1 MSASC
6 HLDETDKRI
15 LRLLQEDAKI
25 PYSRLAKILNVSE
38 ATIHLRIKK
47 LKQLGVLRGFH
58 ADIDPAKIGKGTL
71 AFILIKAQPK
81 LYDHVLSRLSKLKD
95 IYELYDVTGEFY
107 ALAKVRVSDR
117 EDLAR
122 LLDEIGKIDG
132 VESTYTM
139 YVLRVIKEKKT
150 VNID

>member
-1 MSASC
+1 MSTSY

-47 LKQLGVLRGFH
+47 LKQLGILRGFH
-58 ADIDPAKIGKGTL
+58 ADIDPAKVGKGTL
-71 AFILIKAQPK
+71 AFVLIKAQPK
-81 LYDHVLSRLSKLKD
+81 LYDHVLSKLSKLKD
-95 IYELYDVTGEFY
+95 VYELYDVTGEFY

-122 LLDEIGKIDG
+122 LLDEIGRIDG

>member
-1 MSASC
+1 VSLSYQ
-6 HLDETDKRI
+6 LDETDKKI
-15 LRLLQEDAKI
+15 LRVLQEDAKI
-25 PYSRLAKILNVSE
+25 PYSRLARMLNVSE

-47 LKQLGVLRGFH
+47 LKQLGILRGFH
-58 ADIDPAKIGKGTL
+58 ADIDPAKIGRGTL

-81 LYDHVLSRLSKLKD
+81 LYDQVLNKLSKIKD

-107 ALAKVRVSDR
+107 ALAKVRVGNR
-117 EDLAR
+117 EELAK
-122 LLDEIGKIDG
+122 LLDEIGRIDG

-150 VNID
+150 VNIE

>member
-1 MSASC
+1 MSVIH

-25 PYSRLAKILNVSE
+25 PYSRLARMLNVSE

-47 LKQLGVLRGFH
+47 LRQLGILRGFH
-58 ADIDPAKIGKGTL
+58 ADIDPGKVGKGTL

-81 LYDHVLSRLSKLKD
+81 LYDNVLGKLSKLKD

-107 ALAKVRVSDR
+107 ALAKVRVGNR
-117 EDLAR
+117 EELAK
-122 LLDEIGKIDG
+122 LLDEIGRIDG

-150 VNID
+150 INID